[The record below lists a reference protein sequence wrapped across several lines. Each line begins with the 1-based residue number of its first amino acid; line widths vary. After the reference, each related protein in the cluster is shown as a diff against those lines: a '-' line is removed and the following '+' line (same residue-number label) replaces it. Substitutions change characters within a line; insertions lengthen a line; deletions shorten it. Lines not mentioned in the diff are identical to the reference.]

1 MDGSVTAQ
9 HASHPSAR
17 TASRWPRFRPGLTP
31 YGLVAPAVLLLLAF
45 LLVPLGT
52 MVGMTFFR
60 STMFGLETTPSL
72 ANYEKLVSEPVF
84 VQLLLKSLRIAVVVT
99 AIVLL
104 ISYPIAYW
112 LAKVVSR
119 RKMLFLLLIFVPY
132 WVNYVIRTYAW
143 MPLLGRTGVVN
154 QVLMGL
160 GVIDAPLDV
169 LLFNEFS
176 VTLVLVYVF
185 LPFGI
190 VPLYLSLERIDPNLL
205 RASADLGAT
214 PAETFRHVVLP
225 LSAPGLAG
233 SAMTVFVLTIG
244 SYVTPRLVG
253 GPSGT
258 MFGNIVAEQFGATF
272 NWSWGAT
279 LSLLLAATTLL
290 VIWLIARRVPLARV
304 FLQG

>member
-9 HASHPSAR
+9 QALPPAGPGVARQAMRRAASLPQA
-17 TASRWPRFRPGLTP
+17 LI
-31 YGLVAPAVLLLLAF
+31 APAMLLLTVF

-52 MVGMTFFR
+52 MLGMTFFR

-72 ANYEKLVSEPVF
+72 ANYEKLVSEPVYAL
-84 VQLLLKSLRIAVVVT
+84 LLLKSLRIAVTVT
-99 AIVLL
+99 AIVLV

-112 LAKVVSR
+112 LAKVVAR
-119 RKMLFLLLIFVPY
+119 RKMLFLLMIFVPY

-154 QVLMGL
+154 QTLIGL
-160 GVIDAPLDV
+160 GVIDAPLDM

-214 PAETFRHVVLP
+214 PTETFRHVVLP

-233 SAMTVFVLTIG
+233 GAMTVFVLTIG

-253 GPSGT
+253 GPGGT

-279 LSLLLAATTLL
+279 LSLVLAVTTLA
-290 VIWLIARRVPLARV
+290 VIWLVARRVPLARV